1 VSVATLPPHSVEDEQ
16 ALIGSLLEDRDA
28 IIPVSQIV
36 SASDFYVQANAD
48 IYTAIKSL
56 YRKRIPADLVTV
68 SAELDRFGRTE
79 SVGGIGYLSSLL
91 IGNHT
96 YVHAEYYAN
105 NLARLATLRR
115 IIQTATETVQNAW
128 LPDADPTAV
137 VDRAR
142 KGLAEV
148 APESQRKALITMGDA
163 IDELRTEID
172 LRASGQFIADVVPTG
187 FYDLDRKMADRGF
200 ERGQLIIVLAR
211 PGVGKTA
218 LMLQMALNTN
228 RHYVHTNQSPPQTV
242 IFTTEMSTR
251 ALCWRALAEATG
263 IPSRDLK
270 RPGALT
276 EQQRLRVV
284 SQMTELAAL
293 PIVFADASGP
303 TTDQMKDQIERLN
316 AEREVRL
323 VLFDYIER
331 AGNRKSGNE
340 NEENRVG
347 QVAAGLKSI
356 AKDCGVTVVALSQAN
371 REVERSA
378 SHIPTLSSI
387 RQSGR
392 IEQEADIILGM
403 YRHDYYVSIGLAQP
417 KPESEGIAELH
428 VLKNRDG
435 EQGIVRLR
443 FLPELTCFQNISTV
457 PV

>member
-1 VSVATLPPHSVEDEQ
+1 
-16 ALIGSLLEDRDA
+16 
-28 IIPVSQIV
+28 
-36 SASDFYVQANAD
+36 
-48 IYTAIKSL
+48 
-56 YRKRIPADLVTV
+56 
-68 SAELDRFGRTE
+68 
-79 SVGGIGYLSSLL
+79 
-91 IGNHT
+91 
-96 YVHAEYYAN
+96 
-105 NLARLATLRR
+105 
-115 IIQTATETVQNAW
+115 
-128 LPDADPTAV
+128 
-137 VDRAR
+137 
-142 KGLAEV
+142 
-148 APESQRKALITMGDA
+148 
-163 IDELRTEID
+163 
-172 LRASGQFIADVVPTG
+172 
-187 FYDLDRKMADRGF
+187 
-200 ERGQLIIVLAR
+200 
-211 PGVGKTA
+211 
-218 LMLQMALNTN
+218 
-228 RHYVHTNQSPPQTV
+228 
-242 IFTTEMSTR
+242 
-251 ALCWRALAEATG
+251 
-263 IPSRDLK
+263 
-270 RPGALT
+270 LT

-303 TTDQMKDQIERLN
+303 TTDQMKDMIERLN

-340 NEENRVG
+340 NEENRIG

-443 FLPELTCFQNISTV
+443 FLPELTAFQNIGGN
-457 PV
+457 